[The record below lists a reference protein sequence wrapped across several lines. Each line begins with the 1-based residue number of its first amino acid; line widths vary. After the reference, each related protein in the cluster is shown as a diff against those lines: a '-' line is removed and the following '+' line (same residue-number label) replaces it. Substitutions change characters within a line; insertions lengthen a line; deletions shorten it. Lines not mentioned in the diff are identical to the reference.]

1 VKKEKL
7 KEWALTGNG
16 SADALTQKKN
26 NFMEN
31 VNEKILEDYRLVV
44 TRLDLMKAEVDEVNR
59 ANFKL
64 RKAFNELLDIYQEEL
79 LRRESTEDSQTVAY
93 YWCDKAGILD

>member
-1 VKKEKL
+1 
-7 KEWALTGNG
+7 
-16 SADALTQKKN
+16 
-26 NFMEN
+26 MEN
-31 VNEKILEDYRLVV
+31 VNSKILEDYRLVV

-79 LRRESTEDSQTVAY
+79 SRRESTEDSQQVAY

>member
-1 VKKEKL
+1 
-7 KEWALTGNG
+7 
-16 SADALTQKKN
+16 
-26 NFMEN
+26 
-31 VNEKILEDYRLVV
+31 
-44 TRLDLMKAEVDEVNR
+44 MKAEVDEVNR

-79 LRRESTEDSQTVAY
+79 LRRESTEDFNHVAY

>member
-1 VKKEKL
+1 
-7 KEWALTGNG
+7 
-16 SADALTQKKN
+16 
-26 NFMEN
+26 MEN

-44 TRLDLMKAEVDEVNR
+44 TRLDIMKSELDEVNR

-79 LRRESTEDSQTVAY
+79 ARRESTEDSQEVAY

>member
-1 VKKEKL
+1 M
-7 KEWALTGNG
+7 
-16 SADALTQKKN
+16 Q
-26 NFMEN
+26 N

-44 TRLDLMKAEVDEVNR
+44 TRLDLMKSEVDEVNR

-79 LRRESTEDSQTVAY
+79 ARRESTEDSQEVAY

>member
-7 KEWALTGNG
+7 KEWALTGSG
-16 SADALTQKKN
+16 SVDVLTQKKN
-26 NFMEN
+26 NFMQN

-79 LRRESTEDSQTVAY
+79 SRRESTEDSQEVAY

>member
-1 VKKEKL
+1 
-7 KEWALTGNG
+7 
-16 SADALTQKKN
+16 
-26 NFMEN
+26 MEN
-31 VNEKILEDYRLVV
+31 VNEKILEDYRLIVS
-44 TRLDLMKAEVDEVNR
+44 RLDLMKSEVDEVNR

-79 LRRESTEDSQTVAY
+79 ARRESTEDSQEVAY

>member
-1 VKKEKL
+1 M
-7 KEWALTGNG
+7 
-16 SADALTQKKN
+16 Q
-26 NFMEN
+26 N

-79 LRRESTEDSQTVAY
+79 ARRESTEDSQEVAY

>member
-1 VKKEKL
+1 
-7 KEWALTGNG
+7 
-16 SADALTQKKN
+16 
-26 NFMEN
+26 MEN

-44 TRLDLMKAEVDEVNR
+44 TRLDLMKSEVDEVNR

-79 LRRESTEDSQTVAY
+79 SRRESTEDSQEVAY

>member
-1 VKKEKL
+1 
-7 KEWALTGNG
+7 
-16 SADALTQKKN
+16 
-26 NFMEN
+26 MEN

-44 TRLDLMKAEVDEVNR
+44 TRLDLMKSEVDEVNR

-79 LRRESTEDSQTVAY
+79 LRRESTEDSNHVAY